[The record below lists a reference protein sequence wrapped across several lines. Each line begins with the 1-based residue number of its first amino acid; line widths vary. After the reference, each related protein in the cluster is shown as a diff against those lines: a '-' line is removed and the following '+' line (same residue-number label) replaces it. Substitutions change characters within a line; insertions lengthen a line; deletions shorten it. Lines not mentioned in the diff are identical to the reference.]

1 LRNPVS
7 AAFGMVVEATPQ
19 TWRTPDPDILAAVF
33 GVGAVR
39 RIAEPDLP
47 DGLRDEEASGPT
59 AHPPRLAAPARST
72 GSATTPSSLEHA
84 LTGPL
89 GSCP

>member
-1 LRNPVS
+1 LNV
-7 AAFGMVVEATPQ
+7 AVVE
-19 TWRTPDPDILAAVF
+19 R
-33 GVGAVR
+33 GVGIPCATLRPGTGLSPLLVDPVQLGVR
-39 RIAEPDLP
+39 RVPEADLP